1 MSTTAPTSTAP
12 KAEAVAALL
21 ERRIRNGDYLVARLP
36 AERVLALETGV
47 SYMTARKA
55 VTMLIDRGLLTRGD
69 NGRLELGES
78 VGRRAAAPAQIAF
91 FAPAW
96 PTLDIQ
102 HWRRAVEAAAAARGA
117 SVKAYYF
124 MHWEDPVLAEAL
136 ARGDGAF
143 IYPLTGT
150 VPAQVRRALLAPGVR
165 VAWIDYDPLGEGLPS
180 ITLSPPEAVAAVLEH
195 LHGLGHRR
203 IACLNTQPHDRST
216 LGRIGTWRD
225 WCQARGSAGELLD
238 QPVQPGEDPSPQAL
252 AAVARWLAAG
262 RPAATALFVTTGM
275 PAVAA
280 MRAIHE
286 AGLRPGR
293 DLAVATLNDEGD
305 FGRYTI
311 PGLTAIH
318 LPDAVPLVARGVA
331 WMTSGKAW
339 SGPLCIMP
347 EAFTVIPRE
356 STTGA

>member
-1 MSTTAPTSTAP
+1 MVSSNPSSTAP

-36 AERVLALETGV
+36 AERVLAAETGV

-55 VTMLIDRGLLTRGD
+55 VTMLIERGLLARGD
-69 NGRLELGES
+69 NGRLELGEAL
-78 VGRRAAAPAQIAF
+78 GRKAQAPAQIAF

-117 SVKAYYF
+117 SVKAYYY

-136 ARGDGAF
+136 ERGDGAF
-143 IYPLTGT
+143 IYPLTGE
-150 VPAQVRRALLAPGVR
+150 VPARVRQALLAEGVR
-165 VAWIDYDPLGEGLPS
+165 VVWIDYDPLGEGLPS
-180 ITLSPPEAVAAVLEH
+180 ITLSPPEAVAAVLDH
-195 LHGLGHRR
+195 LRQRGHRA
-203 IACLNTQPHDRST
+203 IACLNTQPHDRSS
-216 LGRIGTWRD
+216 LGRIDAWRD
-225 WCQARGSAGELLD
+225 WCRVHGVAGDLLD
-238 QPVQPGEDPSPQAL
+238 QPVQPGEDPAPQAL
-252 AAVARWLAAG
+252 AVVARWLAAG
-262 RPAATALFVTTGM
+262 RPAASALFVTTGM

-280 MRAIHE
+280 MRAIHD
-286 AGLRPGR
+286 AGLRPGP
-293 DLAVATLNDEGD
+293 DLALATLNDEGD

-318 LPDAVPLVARGVA
+318 RPDAVPLVARGVA

-339 SGPLCIMP
+339 SGALRIMP
-347 EAFTVIPRE
+347 DSFAVIERE